1 MAGAKSAL
9 VLCMDVGFSMS
20 NSSPGEE
27 SPFDLSKKVI
37 QKFVQRQ
44 VFAETKDEVALVLFG
59 TDATKNPL
67 EQDEQYQNIVVHRH
81 LMVPDFDLL
90 EEIEHQI
97 HPEGQQA
104 DWLDALVVCMDLLQK
119 ETQGKK
125 CDRLNIVL
133 LTDLCTQVS
142 PDKLEVIIENL
153 KQAEITLQFFLPFP
167 VEDAE
172 EGHGD
177 GEQRDPG
184 HPGAGKG
191 LSREQ
196 QSGLEMVKHIMLSL
210 DEEDG
215 LNEVYTFRNAIE
227 QLCMFKRIERRPMA
241 WPCQLTIGSSL
252 SIRIVGYKAVTEEKL
267 KKMWITVD
275 AQSNQREDVKKETVY
290 CLDDDNETEVQKED
304 IIQGFRYGSDIVP
317 FSKVDQEQMK
327 YKHDGKSFAVLGFT
341 KQNLVLRHQFMGSQ
355 VVKIFPPKDD
365 EHAGVAL
372 SALIRAL
379 DELKMVAI
387 VRYAYDRRS
396 NPQVGAAF
404 PCIKQTYEC
413 LIYVQLP
420 FMEDLRPFA
429 FPSLENNKKI
439 CPSETQ
445 LSAVDSLIDSM
456 MLEEKDENGELI
468 DLLKPHHIPNPA
480 FQRHFQCLHHRAV
493 NPGTPLPPLE
503 PWLQAKL
510 DRPEVIKERCQASLE
525 EIKRKFPLTE
535 VEKKKKLKTSAQIFG
550 KDSKEASADKGKED
564 EAEEEYNLADIA
576 EGSVTSVGS
585 VDPARDFRTLLKQK
599 SLPFGEACQQL
610 THRTEQL
617 LSNKNT
623 QYYMKSITCI
633 QAFKEQSVKMANAD
647 LYNSYLQSL
656 KRSIPSR
663 GLEVFW
669 DLLVQDG
676 VTLISSEE
684 VSGSLI
690 SKNEANE
697 FLKAEEIK
705 QEAAAPQAEDPG
717 DVDDLVSVDL
727 VLVTMQIT

>member
-97 HPEGQQA
+97 HPE
-104 DWLDALVVCMDLLQK
+104 VCCK
-119 ETQGKK
+119 KGGKK

-669 DLLVQDG
+669 DLLVQG
-676 VTLISSEE
+676 TISLFAT
-684 VSGSLI
+684 GW
-690 SKNEANE
+690 K